1 MTSFRTTASIGLV
14 ALAFAI
20 TACSGG
26 STGATTAPVAA
37 TTSAVSA
44 APASSTTVAASA
56 PAPAATGATSSGSGG
71 AEIDACALLSVAQ
84 AASLVGNQY
93 TAATPS
99 TIAPGQDSCR
109 YGSAEGFDLTVI
121 VYQPWSGVTF
131 AIVTSIQSNGGT
143 VTNVSG
149 VGDKAIAGEIEL
161 DVQAGDRI
169 IAVEGAG
176 GTLTDA
182 RGTLTSDYSR
192 AVAVAKAIIAALSG
206 S

>member
-1 MTSFRTTASIGLV
+1 MARFRITASIGLV

-20 TACSGG
+20 TACSGS

-44 APASSTTVAASA
+44 APSSPTEAASA
-56 PAPAATGATSSGSGG
+56 SAPAATGAASSGSGG
-71 AEIDACALLSVAQ
+71 AEIDACSLLSASQ
-84 AASLVGNQY
+84 ASSLVGNQY

-99 TIAPGQDSCR
+99 TIAPGQDQCDYAR
-109 YGSAEGFDLTVI
+109 ADGPDLIVI
-121 VYQPWSGVTF
+121 VYQPSSGVTF
-131 AIVTSIQSNGGT
+131 EMATSVQSGAGT

-176 GTLTDA
+176 GTLT
-182 RGTLTSDYSR
+182 SDYSR
-192 AVAVAKAIIAALSG
+192 AVSVAKAIIAALPG
-206 S
+206 G

>member
-1 MTSFRTTASIGLV
+1 MARFRITASIGLV
-14 ALAFAI
+14 AVAFAI
-20 TACSGG
+20 TACSGS

-44 APASSTTVAASA
+44 APSSPTEAASA
-56 PAPAATGATSSGSGG
+56 SAPAATGAASSGGGG
-71 AEIDACALLSVAQ
+71 AEIDACSLLSASQ
-84 AASLVGNQY
+84 ASSLVGNQY

-99 TIAPGQDSCR
+99 TIAPGQDQCDYAR
-109 YGSAEGFDLTVI
+109 ADGPDLIVI
-121 VYQPWSGVTF
+121 VYQPSSGVTF
-131 AIVTSIQSNGGT
+131 EMATSVQSGAGA

-176 GTLTDA
+176 GTLT
-182 RGTLTSDYSR
+182 SDYSR
-192 AVAVAKAIIAALSG
+192 AVSVAKAIIAALPG
-206 S
+206 G